1 VAILLHALIRD
12 QSGGIPHEV
21 GMVVAMDIPV
31 NTSEHLASGADRGNC
46 PYGLTVVGRKT
57 GELGSVRIAAE
68 GRSKEIT
75 MNKIIGDD
83 VTPTPPV
90 VDPEIIDDGRQPAV
104 EETKSSSDEINEN
117 QASQPVEASK
127 IIGNG

>member
-1 VAILLHALIRD
+1 
-12 QSGGIPHEV
+12 
-21 GMVVAMDIPV
+21 MDIPV

-57 GELGSVRIAAE
+57 GELGSGRIAAE

-75 MNKIIGDD
+75 MNKINVG

-90 VDPEIIDDGRQPAV
+90 VDPEVIDDGRQPAV
-104 EETKSSSDEINEN
+104 EETKSSSDEINGN